1 MYIFAGNP
9 HAVVKDKKV
18 VGIIYVSDKPNSLSS
33 QLASYDYDLVINCS
47 KYGREIFIGED
58 VLEDGYVRCFKPYP
72 SWVWDPGTYTW
83 RSPILHPIEVN
94 PLDNREYYWNED
106 LGTWAACE
114 FCGDGNLVAGPMPD
128 QESEQAKTKKDL
140 LGSKSLNFDSKDLE
154 VKSSNPAPNPKMVYN
169 V

>member
-18 VGIIYVSDKPNSLSS
+18 VAIVYVSDEPNSLSS

-58 VLEDGYVRCFKPYP
+58 VLEDGYVRCLKPYP
-72 SWVWDPGTYTW
+72 SWVWDSEAYTW
-83 RSPILHPIEVN
+83 RSSVLHPLEVN
-94 PLDNREYYWNED
+94 PLDKREYYWNED
-106 LGTWAACE
+106 LGTWDACE
-114 FCGDGNLVAGPMPD
+114 FCGDGNLVAGPMPE
-128 QESEQAKTKKDL
+128 QESEQVSTKRDL
-140 LGSKSLNFDSKDLE
+140 PESKSVNFDSKNLE
-154 VKSSNPAPNPKMVYN
+154 VKSSNHAPNPKMVYN